1 MARKNK
7 DIQPESVTLT
17 KENSEQNGAVKS
29 SKLRKIEK
37 KAKKTSVN
45 AANYITSK
53 IPYLRCY
60 EEHGMFEIE
69 PHKYSVTYAIDAPEE
84 LSGEQ
89 YVKNVAYNCMENIL
103 VALRGF
109 TFRFTIRNS
118 HISEDDYL
126 KSISLQENREPQINN
141 IIRDYNDVL
150 KENVNIGH
158 NNFKMS
164 LYLTVVTD
172 AEVPDDALARFQSI
186 EDTLVS
192 EFRTLYGYEVKLLSL
207 SERLEVLYDIYHPDA
222 DSPAFGSKVDYDG
235 NGFSIASMK
244 RMKMN
249 TKDVIA
255 PKFYEAKELN
265 YFRLGDKFGRMLFIN
280 SIPAKVSD
288 SLLSDLISISS
299 NSMLSVTYQPIDADF
314 GFNTSA
320 NLVKNNIEVRNISI
334 RDTIEDRKKHR
345 IERKETMI
353 KETEEEYFNKA
364 ALNVFTDSAAKDQPV
379 MLTTFVVA
387 LFSDT
392 LEDLE
397 RDTTLLKISASKYA
411 CPIKPFDL
419 QQHDAFVSVLP
430 LGSMKVDVP
439 RLFNVD
445 RLSKLLP
452 VNIQSLFEREVTL
465 QGLNEINDNFVL
477 IDRRNY
483 PLGLIAGMKTS
494 GKTFAMKREVVNTL
508 MTTDDAVII
517 VAPRFKG
524 EDTDYEPF
532 VSSLD
537 GKVFEPILTDLFSAD
552 NDYGLTDSRA
562 SFKKMFLETF
572 ITLKLGFHK
581 KRYTSEELQTVYDE
595 VSKEAA
601 ALCEYDDYV
610 AAVTYARNHGNDFKL
625 FNKAV
630 ATYIPTNEYPDFNA
644 ARLNLVYFST
654 PSELLLQIDYL
665 WNYVIAMKK
674 ANRNVWI
681 YIDGIDEFMYSPVA
695 SDYLIGLLDKCK
707 TLKVPM
713 TMVVQDSAK
722 IVSNDTAKIEF
733 DYLLEKVEYFK
744 LLSQGVIERRK
755 YVDKLSIPQ
764 TLVPYITDVE
774 PSEGIIITP
783 SVNVAFNDRF
793 ETTENP
799 FYQRFKTV
807 QK

>member
-7 DIQPESVTLT
+7 ELQPEGVTLT
-17 KENSEQNGAVKS
+17 KEKPEPVKKVKS
-29 SKLRKIEK
+29 SKARKADK
-37 KAKKTSVN
+37 KAKRTSVN

-53 IPYLRCY
+53 IPYMRCY
-60 EEHGMFEIE
+60 EEQGMFEIE
-69 PHKYSVTYAIDAPEE
+69 PHKYSVSYAINAPEE

-89 YVKNVAYNCMENIL
+89 YVKNIAYHCMENIL

-118 HISEDDYL
+118 HISEEEYL
-126 KSISLQENREPQINN
+126 KSVSLPENKEDKINEV
-141 IIRDYNDVL
+141 IRDYNAVL
-150 KENVNIGH
+150 RENVNIGH

-164 LYLTVVTD
+164 LYLTVVTE

-186 EDTLVS
+186 EDILVS
-192 EFRTLYGYEVKLLSL
+192 EFKALYGYEVKLLSL
-207 SERLEVLYDIYHPDA
+207 PERLEVLYDIYHPDM

-235 NGFSIASMK
+235 NGFSVASMK

-255 PKFYEAKELN
+255 PKHYEAKYRD
-265 YFRLGDKFGRMLFIN
+265 YFELGDKFGRMLFIN

-364 ALNVFTDSAAKDQPV
+364 ALSVFTDSASKGQPV

-419 QQHDAFVSVLP
+419 QQHEAFVSVLP
-430 LGSMKVDVP
+430 LGSMRVDVP

-508 MTTDDAVII
+508 MSTDDAVII
-517 VAPRFKG
+517 VAPKFKG
-524 EDTDYEPF
+524 EDTDYKPF
-532 VSSLD
+532 VNGLD
-537 GKVFEPILTDLFSAD
+537 GKVFDPILTDLFSAD
-552 NDYGLTDSRA
+552 SDYGLTASRA

-630 ATYIPTNEYPDFNA
+630 ATYVPTNQYPDFS

-654 PSELLLQIDYL
+654 PSELLLQVDYL
-665 WNYVIAMKK
+665 WNYAIAMKK

-681 YIDGIDEFMYSPVA
+681 YVDGIDEFMYSPVA

-799 FYQRFKTV
+799 FYQRFRTV

>member
-1 MARKNK
+1 MSRKNK
-7 DIQPESVTLT
+7 DIQSEEVVST
-17 KENSEQNGAVKS
+17 KKS
-29 SKLRKIEK
+29 RKSEK

-60 EEHGMFEIE
+60 EELGMFEIE
-69 PHKYSVTYAIDAPEE
+69 PHKYSVTYEIVAPDE

-89 YVKNVAYNCMENIL
+89 YVKNVAYGCMENIL
-103 VALRGF
+103 VALKGF

-118 HISEDDYL
+118 HVSADEYL
-126 KSISLQENREPQINN
+126 KSVMLPEDKDATINDV
-141 IIRDYNDVL
+141 IHDYNNVL

-164 LYLTVVTD
+164 LYLTIVTD
-172 AEVPDDALARFQSI
+172 AEVPDDALESFKSI
-186 EDTLVS
+186 EETLVS
-192 EFRTLYGYEVKLLSL
+192 EFKALYGYDVKLLSL
-207 SERLEVLYDIYHPDA
+207 SQRLEVLYDIYHPDA

-249 TKDVIA
+249 TKDVIV

-320 NLVKNNIEVRNISI
+320 NLVKSNIEVRNISI

-353 KETEEEYFNKA
+353 KENEEEYFNKA
-364 ALNVFTDSAAKDQPV
+364 ALNVFTDSAAKGQPV

-419 QQHDAFVSVLP
+419 QQHEAFVSVLP

-439 RLFNVD
+439 RLFNVE

-494 GKTFAMKREVVNTL
+494 GKSFAVKREAVNTL
-508 MTTDDAVII
+508 MTTNDTVII
-517 VAPRFKG
+517 VAPKPKNKVS
-524 EDTDYEPF
+524 DYESF
-532 VSSLD
+532 VKSLNGD
-537 GKVFEPILTDLFSAD
+537 VFEPILTDLFSAD
-552 NDYGLTDSRA
+552 DDYGLTVSRA

-572 ITLKLGFHK
+572 MTLKLGFHK

-610 AAVTYARNHGNDFKL
+610 DAVTYARNHGTEFKL
-625 FNKAV
+625 FNKVV
-630 ATYIPTNEYPDFNA
+630 ANYIPTSEYPDFAN
-644 ARLNLVYFST
+644 ARLNLVYFGT
-654 PSELLLQIDYL
+654 PSELLLQVDYL
-665 WNYVIAMKK
+665 WNYAIAMKK
-674 ANRNVWI
+674 ANQNVWI
-681 YIDGIDEFMYSPVA
+681 YIDGIDEFVYSPVA
-695 SDYLIGLLDKCK
+695 SDYLMSLLDKCK
-707 TLKVPM
+707 TLKVPVTM
-713 TMVVQDSAK
+713 TVQDSAK

-755 YVDKLSIPQ
+755 FVDKLGIPQ

-793 ETTENP
+793 ETSENP
-799 FYQRFKTV
+799 FYQRFKTA
-807 QK
+807 QN

>member
-1 MARKNK
+1 MAKK
-7 DIQPESVTLT
+7 Q
-17 KENSEQNGAVKS
+17 KELQKGTAASTEAG
-29 SKLRKIEK
+29 K
-37 KAKKTSVN
+37 KKKKTKKTSVN
-45 AANYITSK
+45 TANYITSK
-53 IPYLRCY
+53 IPYVRCY
-60 EEHGMFEIE
+60 EECGIFEIE
-69 PHKYSVTYAIDAPEE
+69 PNRYSVTYAIDAPEE
-84 LSGEQ
+84 LSGQQ
-89 YVKNVAYNCMENIL
+89 YVKEIAYTCMENIL
-103 VALRGF
+103 VALQGF

-118 HISEDDYL
+118 HVSEEEYL
-126 KSISLQENREPQINN
+126 KSISLPENKEDKINEV
-141 IIRDYNDVL
+141 ISDYNNVL
-150 KENVNIGH
+150 KGNVNIGH

-186 EDTLVS
+186 EETLVS
-192 EFRTLYGYEVKLLSL
+192 EFHNLYGYKARLLTL
-207 SERLEVLYDIYHPDA
+207 SERLEVLYDIYHPDM

-235 NGFSIASMK
+235 NGFSVASMK

-255 PKFYEAKELN
+255 PKFYEAKERDYL
-265 YFRLGDKFGRMLFIN
+265 RLGDKFGRMLFIN
-280 SIPAKVSD
+280 SIPTSVSD

-299 NSMLSVTYQPIDADF
+299 NSMVSVTYQPIDADF
-314 GFNTSA
+314 GFKASA
-320 NLVKNNIEVRNISI
+320 NLVKNNIEVRNIPV

-353 KETEEEYFNKA
+353 RETEETYFHKV
-364 ALNVFTDSAAKDQPV
+364 ALRVFTDSAAKGQPAV
-379 MLTTFVVA
+379 LTTFVIA
-387 LFSDT
+387 LFADT
-392 LEDLE
+392 LDDLE
-397 RDTTLLKISASKYA
+397 RDTTLLKISASKYN

-419 QQHDAFVSVLP
+419 QQHEAFVSVLP

-439 RLFNVD
+439 RLFNID

-483 PLGLIAGMKTS
+483 PLGLISGMKTS
-494 GKTFAMKREVVNTL
+494 GKTFAVKREAVNTL
-508 MTTDDAVII
+508 MSTNDTVVI
-517 VAPRFKG
+517 VAPKLK
-524 EDTDYEPF
+524 EKNTDYEAL
-532 VSSLD
+532 VKSLD
-537 GKVFEPILTDLFSAD
+537 GIICESILTDLFSAD
-552 NDYGLTDSRA
+552 DDYGLMSSKS
-562 SFKKMFLETF
+562 SFKKMFLEAF
-572 ITLKLGFHK
+572 MTLKLGFHK

-595 VSKEAA
+595 VSKEAD
-601 ALCEYDDYV
+601 ALCNQDDFV
-610 AAVTYARNHGNDFKL
+610 AAVTYARTHGNDFKL
-625 FNKAV
+625 FNRAIMNYV
-630 ATYIPTNEYPDFNA
+630 PTSTYPDFNES
-644 ARLNLVYFST
+644 RLNLVYFST

-665 WNYVIAMKK
+665 WNYAIAMKK

-681 YIDGIDEFMYSPVA
+681 YIDGIDEFLYSPVT

-733 DYLLEKVEYFK
+733 DYLLEKIEYFK

-755 YVDKLSIPQ
+755 YVEKLDIPQ

-774 PSEGIIITP
+774 PSEGVIITP
-783 SVNVAFNDRF
+783 SANLSFNDRF
-793 ETTENP
+793 ENAENP
-799 FYQRFKTV
+799 FYQRFVTE